1 MALTRFQKDVC
12 QLIAANRKEQNES
25 YVAGGSALNEIICA
39 PRLSHDIDLFHDTQ
53 EALLKTWEAD
63 RKLLLSNDYK
73 VDVVRDHPSFIEVM
87 VSLDHDHVLLQW
99 VRDSAY
105 RFFPLVEHDDFGL
118 TLHPYDLATNKVM
131 ALVGRLE
138 VRDWI
143 DVIECNSKIQ
153 RLGYLLWGA
162 CGKDP
167 GFNPDMILN
176 QAKRSARY
184 TDDEISELAFDSE
197 CPTART
203 LSLLWHNMTEE
214 AAIIIRELPPIEAG
228 KCLLNSDG
236 TLFRGNVDEL
246 KKSIESGKINFH
258 SGSIRGAYPTPIG
271 NRQQK

>member
-1 MALTRFQKDVC
+1 MALTRFQKDIC
-12 QLIAANRKEQNES
+12 QLIATNRKEQQES
-25 YVAGGSALNEIICA
+25 CVAGGSALNEIICA

-63 RKLLLSNDYK
+63 RKLLVSNDYK

-87 VSLDHDHVLLQW
+87 VSRDRNHVLLQW

-118 TLHPYDLATNKVM
+118 TLHPYDLATNKVLAM
-131 ALVGRLE
+131 VGRVE

-143 DVIECNSKIQ
+143 DVIECHANIQ

-167 GFNPDMILN
+167 GFGPDMILN

-184 TDDEISELAFDSE
+184 TDGEISELSFDKKR
-197 CPTART
+197 PTARE
-203 LSLLWHNMTEE
+203 LSVLWHGMVEE
-214 AAIIIRELPPIEAG
+214 AELILRELPPLEAG
-228 KCLLNSDG
+228 KCLLNADDS
-236 TLFRGNVDEL
+236 LFRGNIDEL
-246 KKSIESGKINFH
+246 KDALNSNQIKFH
-258 SGSIRGAYPTPIG
+258 SGSIRGTYPAPC
-271 NRQQK
+271 